1 MLINQI
7 TLPELLYGIAADK
20 EENRFVARVFF
31 VNNLKTY
38 YSLID
43 ALSDKADVVVRIS
56 DDIFC
61 KGADTVPD
69 FHALINFLDER
80 KDKNILLPHLG
91 EYLRIGEVTE
101 RNSACLY
108 SILNRHVH
116 SSKRVWIPIFAAKG
130 LFQSIVGVLDE
141 ERFGNALFEIDEA
154 PSEFS
159 ALAYSKAF
167 AKQPGIVDTNGLKSW
182 LKLWDDKKIKSGM
195 SFATRQIKQL
205 SQSSG
210 DYALTLVTDPF
221 AYICSALKDG
231 NAKLIKELGT
241 DEQWAS
247 LVPCVSTANGT
258 LENLVTRALNLV
270 TFDPYQILSN
280 WNTFDFNK
288 RWLFYL
294 WFKLGL
300 NQKSDY
306 ISYALSKSSTVDAI
320 RISIECSILSCT
332 DNTNFDEWIE
342 QRNDAL
348 KSLGVDALC
357 QEFWAQFDS
366 LNEARIKLKILT
378 GKTHNERTKIIE
390 LLSTALTEG
399 KQPNEFKTILNGKY
413 HDLALYLS
421 EPQYLDSELS
431 DYIYNYKINK
441 IADRFSLDFSKSAG
455 KINFYDYKTRGQIL
469 FSLKSTCDAYYLW
482 IDGMGI
488 EWIELL
494 LDKVKAHNPAL
505 VNPIVTV
512 GTAVLPTI
520 TTVNMEKADPDTISE
535 KKYDALDSLS
545 HIKDKSDCNY
555 HSIIAKQFEMMDTI
569 ADIICQSAKQHPNKD
584 IVITADHG
592 MSRMAAKGF
601 HKTDGINAPASAAV
615 CNLGRYCEI
624 PSANNVPSV
633 TNTIKEGSVIAFKTH
648 NHFTIS
654 GNAPGE
660 LHGGASPE
668 EIFVPVIHFK
678 RLGQNK
684 TKVNDEASYDLVS
697 SDVYLESNGETTLY
711 ITTKGVA
718 NNITVEINGKQLQA
732 HTADGDNWN
741 VLIPGL
747 RLDQDYSI
755 RIYLNNIFTTKE
767 ETIRVKRKG
776 MVVDDDFGF

>member
-7 TLPELLYGIAADK
+7 TLTELLHGIATDK

-69 FHALINFLDER
+69 LKVLIKFLDER
-80 KDKNILLPHLG
+80 KNKNILLPHLG
-91 EYLRIGEVTE
+91 EYLRIGEATE
-101 RNSACLY
+101 RNLACLY

-116 SSKRVWIPIFAAKG
+116 STERVWIPIFAAKG

-141 ERFGNALFEIDEA
+141 ERFGNALFEIDED

-159 ALAYSKAF
+159 ALAYSKVF
-167 AKQPGIVDTNGLKSW
+167 AKQPGIVDANGLKLW

-205 SQSSG
+205 SQSCG
-210 DYALTLVTDPF
+210 AYALTLVTDPF
-221 AYICSALKDG
+221 TYIYNAIKGG

-241 DEQWAS
+241 DEQWTS
-247 LVPCVSTANGT
+247 LVPYVSTANGA
-258 LENLVTRALNLV
+258 LENLITRALNMV
-270 TFDPYQILSN
+270 TFDPYQILSS
-280 WNTFDFNK
+280 WNVFDSNK

-306 ISYALSKSSTVDAI
+306 ISYALSKSSMVDAI
-320 RISIECSILSCT
+320 PMSIECSILSCT
-332 DNTNFDEWIE
+332 DNKNFDEWIE

-348 KSLGVDALC
+348 ESLSVDTLC
-357 QEFWAQFDS
+357 QEFWVQFNS

-378 GKTHNERTKIIE
+378 GKTHDERTKIIE
-390 LLSTALTEG
+390 LLSKALTEG
-399 KQPNEFKTILNGKY
+399 KQPSEFKSILNGKY
-413 HDLALYLS
+413 HDLMLYLS

-431 DYIYNYKINK
+431 NYIYSYKINK
-441 IADRFSLDFSKSAG
+441 IADRFSLDLSKSAG
-455 KINFYDYKTRGQIL
+455 NINFYDYKTRGQIL
-469 FSLKSTCDAYYLW
+469 FSLKNTCDAYYLW

-494 LDKVKAHNPAL
+494 LDKLKAHNPAL

-520 TTVNMEKADPDTISE
+520 TTVNMGKADPDTISE
-535 KKYDALDSLS
+535 KKFDALDSLS

-569 ADIICQSAKQHPNKD
+569 ADIICQSAKKHPDKD
-584 IVITADHG
+584 IVVTADHG

-601 HKTDGINAPASAAV
+601 HKTDGINAPTSATV
-615 CNLGRYCEI
+615 CNHGRYCEM
-624 PSANNVPSV
+624 PSTNNVPSV
-633 TNTIKEGSVIAFKTH
+633 TNTIKEGCVIAFKTH

-654 GNAPGE
+654 GYAPGE

-668 EIFVPVIHFK
+668 EIFVPVIYFK
-678 RLGQNK
+678 KLGQNK
-684 TKVNDEASYDLVS
+684 TKANDEASYELVS
-697 SDVYLESNGETTLY
+697 PDVYLESNGGTTLY
-711 ITTKGVA
+711 ITTKGVV
-718 NNITVEINGKQLQA
+718 NSITVEINGKQLQA
-732 HTADGDNWN
+732 RTADGDNWN
-741 VLIPGL
+741 VFIPGVQ
-747 RLDQDYSI
+747 LDQDYSM
-755 RIYLNNIFTTKE
+755 RIYLNNIFSTKE
-767 ETIRVKRKG
+767 ETIYVKRKG
-776 MVVDDDFGF
+776 MVIDDDFGF